1 MPIDTNVTITPQNL
15 VDYYKE
21 FVVDVANADIA
32 WALTGGLPFA
42 GFPTSYL
49 QGTTNG
55 RPIGITG
62 ADVGTAGNLIDAS
75 DIYDVLTAETANYTS
90 IRKIRALLFVEGAGG
105 NTGTQSTAGFIVDET
120 RKAYMSS
127 SYLQT
132 LPVPQNGNVVSG
144 EITSAGNLESLFANL
159 VNAYANP
166 RENIVTVQV
175 NVCHASCHSSCHG
188 SRGRR

>member
-62 ADVGTAGNLIDAS
+62 ANVGTAGNLIDAS

-105 NTGTQSTAGFIVDET
+105 NTGTYSSAGYVIDET

-127 SYLQT
+127 SYLQPLAT
-132 LPVPQNGNVVSG
+132 PQNGNVVTG

-159 VNAYANP
+159 VNAYANE
-166 RENIVTVQV
+166 REDIVTVQV